1 MLIKNSQKQEETY
14 ITNPNV
20 FMVQSRLFSP
30 AFQGSGKWSI
40 FNPENRKAYVACGK
54 NETPDIVKILMSMS
68 RKSIKQ
74 SAYSFPLYPERS
86 RLESLIKSKLLI
98 SSNQQ
103 NIWKKHS
110 DNFIDLYQQAVYNYP
125 FHDYF
130 DPNWREK
137 DVELMDT
144 YSKMWKQ
151 PKNTTLREGVSWKLP
166 VAKEANLYQKDGKNL
181 TLKYIASI
189 LRYVYGPISE
199 RPAQFDPVLR
209 KTVPSGGGKHPTEC
223 VVIFPIPYEG
233 IPKGIYVY
241 DVKKHILVDEN
252 DRYDE
257 DIFDYLPND
266 EIVGFLIRSRLER
279 PMWRYR
285 DIRSY
290 RPVLIDAGH
299 CVEMMRQF
307 FSMQGNQTSISSPL
321 YAIKDGSFSWLEE
334 PELAL
339 LVVGSE
345 SSSNQSKLQSHKNT
359 TLTKEKKYVTNPAM
373 YITFEDGEMVAN
385 VLWPKRRKVI
395 LNSQEFEAITHCLPS
410 RRGDRDTSI
419 KGVITEIEGMVPSK
433 MDYLISNGVLIPKSI
448 GVKFYHHLHLWVQ
461 HGWYLTFLARLE
473 IMADEQKIDYT
484 MSCPVPLL
492 KKDHLPLLFQRK
504 TTRSFTKEKITK
516 RQMLEVLSSAL
527 PREEMSYHSNT
538 KIIFAA
544 QEVSDIKQS
553 AYEWNPLNQSVMPLG
568 ENFSSEEIRHMTIGQ
583 SCAGAGSMSV
593 WIISELDLS
602 NPAKYELDMMKLGQI
617 GQRICISCAK
627 QNLGVFM
634 TPAVNDQL
642 TFERLGLDNKKETVI
657 YFFTI
662 GHKREGVDG

>member
-1 MLIKNSQKQEETY
+1 MIGKSNTQDKTY
-14 ITNPNV
+14 IANPNI

-68 RKSIKQ
+68 RKSTKQ
-74 SAYSFPLYPERS
+74 SAYSPPLYPEKS
-86 RLESLIKSKLLI
+86 QLESLIKSKLLI

-103 NIWKKHS
+103 NIWKRYS
-110 DNFIDLYQQAVYNYP
+110 DNFIEHYQQAVFDYP

-130 DPNWREK
+130 DQNWREK

-151 PKNTTLREGVSWKLP
+151 PKNTTARNGTSWVLP
-166 VAKEANLYQKDGKNL
+166 VVEEANIYQKNSSDL
-181 TLKYIASI
+181 TLNYIAAI
-189 LRYVYGPISE
+189 LRYVYGSIAE

-223 VVIFPIPYEG
+223 VVILPMSYEG
-233 IPKGIYVY
+233 IPKGVYVY
-241 DVKKHILVDEN
+241 DVKKHVLVEEN

-257 DIFDYLPND
+257 DIFDYLPNN
-266 EIVGFLIRSRLER
+266 ETIGFLIRSRLER

-307 FSMQGNQTSISSPL
+307 FSMKGIQTSISSPF
-321 YAIKDGSFSWLEE
+321 YAIKDNKFSWLEE

-345 SSSNQSKLQSHKNT
+345 SSLSQPKLQLLKNI
-359 TLTKEKKYVTNPAM
+359 TLKEEKKYVTNPAM
-373 YITFEDGEMVAN
+373 YITFEDGDMVAHI
-385 VLWPKRRKVI
+385 LWPKRRKVI

-419 KGVITEIEGMVPSK
+419 KGVITEVEGMVPSK
-433 MDYLISNGVLIPKSI
+433 MKHLILNGVLIPKSV
-448 GVKFYHHLHLWVQ
+448 GTKFYHHLHLWVQ
-461 HGWYLTFLARLE
+461 HGWYLTFLAKLE
-473 IMADEQKIDYT
+473 IMADEQRVDST
-484 MSCPVPLL
+484 MGCPVPLL
-492 KKDHLPLLFQRK
+492 KEDHLPLLFQRK
-504 TTRSFTKEKITK
+504 TTRSFTKEKMSK
-516 RQMLEVLSSAL
+516 KQMLEVLSSAL
-527 PREEMSYHSNT
+527 PKQEMSYHSNT
-538 KIIFAA
+538 KIILAA
-544 QEVSDIKQS
+544 QEVSGAEQS
-553 AYEWNPLNQSVMPLG
+553 VYEWHPESQSVIPLKKG
-568 ENFSSEEIRHMTIGQ
+568 FSSQEIRRMTIGQ
-583 SCAGAGSMSV
+583 SCAGAGAMSV

-602 NPAKYELDMMKLGQI
+602 NPSKYELDMMKFGQI
-617 GQRICISCAK
+617 GQRICITCAK

-642 TFERLGLDNKKETVI
+642 TFERLGLNKRKETVI
-657 YFFTI
+657 YFLTI
-662 GHKREGVDG
+662 GHKSEGVNG